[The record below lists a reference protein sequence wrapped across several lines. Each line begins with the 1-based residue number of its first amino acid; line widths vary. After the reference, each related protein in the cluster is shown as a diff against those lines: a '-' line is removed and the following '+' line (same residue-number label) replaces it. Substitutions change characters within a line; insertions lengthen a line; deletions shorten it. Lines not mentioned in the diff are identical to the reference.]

1 MTSHFRR
8 MNSNSIW
15 VCVFAYIYLF
25 ARKWFDHDGTRQ
37 IRRAT
42 PRTVTSFSSSVG
54 RSVGI
59 VGRTRVIV
67 RVLLHDYIDGR
78 WRGEGRTEQA
88 ELLKDGDEDEDEVG
102 GREDLRMLPAVV
114 RRHCVFEL
122 RILRTNWL
130 SSCRLAPSLFLF
142 LSLSLSLSR
151 GPKLFRFHRFFLFV
165 FLMPSSLP
173 RSVTDHPSVRP
184 SLRPTI
190 HRPPESGFSTP
201 TSSSFSPLPNS

>member
-1 MTSHFRR
+1 M
-8 MNSNSIW
+8 
-15 VCVFAYIYLF
+15 
-25 ARKWFDHDGTRQ
+25 
-37 IRRAT
+37 
-42 PRTVTSFSSSVG
+42 
-54 RSVGI
+54 
-59 VGRTRVIV
+59 IV

-142 LSLSLSLSR
+142 LSLSLSLS
-151 GPKLFRFHRFFLFV
+151 LSLVDLNFSAFIASFFL
-165 FLMPSSLP
+165 SS
-173 RSVTDHPSVRP
+173 
-184 SLRPTI
+184 
-190 HRPPESGFSTP
+190 
-201 TSSSFSPLPNS
+201 